1 MHGGSLLSG
10 PKHDHNRILIV
21 GAGKL
26 LIACDLGTTET
37 DRFKDA
43 QVSA

>member
-1 MHGGSLLSG
+1 MHGSSLLSD
-10 PKHDHNRILIV
+10 PKHDRNRILIV

-26 LIACDLGTTET
+26 LTPCHRGSTET